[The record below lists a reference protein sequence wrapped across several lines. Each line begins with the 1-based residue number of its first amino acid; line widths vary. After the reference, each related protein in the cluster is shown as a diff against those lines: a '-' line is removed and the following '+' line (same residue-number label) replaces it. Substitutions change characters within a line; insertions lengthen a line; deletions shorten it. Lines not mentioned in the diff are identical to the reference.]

1 MWKLNPLKN
10 GSYQTAHLQ
19 TSLTCNPEYLHA
31 ARLHSTTVTFPC
43 RTGQNRHYRPFVQL
57 LARSFCNLFQKPADQ
72 YSFPSSRRR
81 PRQQETKPKGYTT
94 EGRVRR
100 ERERHA
106 IAGSICTC
114 KQIKAGFEAQV
125 TCYFRSR
132 KSGGLRPESC
142 GWTAGNRKAGRR
154 EFFHIGDAGFLRLM
168 AASTQTPLHHS

>member
-1 MWKLNPLKN
+1 MRRVRCFLISLIQHCRVSSKHAARRLVDCTSSTILLHLFYSVHFYSIFSLLFFNSLSSVFVFFLQKMQPCPMWKLNPLKN

-81 PRQQETKPKGYTT
+81 PRQQETKTK
-94 EGRVRR
+94 RIHDRR
-100 ERERHA
+100 
-106 IAGSICTC
+106 
-114 KQIKAGFEAQV
+114 
-125 TCYFRSR
+125 
-132 KSGGLRPESC
+132 
-142 GWTAGNRKAGRR
+142 
-154 EFFHIGDAGFLRLM
+154 
-168 AASTQTPLHHS
+168 